1 MLRKFVCAAV
11 IVVVGF
17 GVVMAEEFRATIIK
31 IDNNGKVT
39 FKKGKQGEEG
49 EAMTLP
55 TATNVKVTKGTFN
68 ADTKKTEAGEPLT
81 NGLKNQV
88 FTNITDKGVRAT
100 IVTDTD
106 NKTIT
111 AIMVGGKKKAE

>member
-1 MLRKFVCAAV
+1 MLRKFVCAGVIAV
-11 IVVVGF
+11 IGF
-17 GVVMAEEFRATIIK
+17 GVAMAEEFRATITK
-31 IDNNGKVT
+31 IDNGKVT

-68 ADTKKTEAGEPLT
+68 ADTNKFEAGEALT
-81 NGLKNQV
+81 NGLKNQA
-88 FTNITDKGVRAT
+88 FTKISDKGVRAT